1 MSDPLY
7 KKEILRLA
15 ADAHGAGH
23 LGEPHVTGIAHNPTC
38 GDKVSVDLALDKDGR
53 VIAIAHETKACVLAQ
68 ASASIL
74 GQALKGAS
82 RDEIEDLINEIG
94 MMLGAQSAPPAAPFD
109 AYSVFEG
116 VVEHRNRRRCVLL
129 PVEAVLNAFAN
140 SENAEPGGVRPK
152 P

>member
-23 LGEPHVTGIAHNPTC
+23 LAEPHVTGDAHNPTC
-38 GDKVSVDLALDKDGR
+38 GDKVHVEIALDEER
-53 VIAIAHETKACVLAQ
+53 RIAAVAQDTKACVLAQ

-74 GQALKGAS
+74 GEALKGAS
-82 RDEIEDLINEIG
+82 RDDVEDLANTVG
-94 MMLGAQSAPPAAPFD
+94 MMLGAKAPPPGAPFG
-109 AYSVFEG
+109 AYAAFEG

-129 PVEAVLNAFAN
+129 PIEAVLNAFEN
-140 SENAEPGGVRPK
+140 SEDAEPGGVGAQP
-152 P
+152 